1 MVYRYQVLELTTL
14 ISPVVMG
21 LQTHML
27 SECNAHMR
35 TLFWLHASC
44 NSSVL
49 HRWIGF
55 WRDDPVPTSPLASES
70 MAPKLGCCA
79 QFEECLYFLR
89 INFSDK
95 TVGFQFKRLPRL
107 QLTQAQFNSLIYATA
122 NFKFNLNTLNKLK
135 FIQKTIYTQIW

>member
-1 MVYRYQVLELTTL
+1 
-14 ISPVVMG
+14 
-21 LQTHML
+21 
-27 SECNAHMR
+27 
-35 TLFWLHASC
+35 
-44 NSSVL
+44 
-49 HRWIGF
+49 
-55 WRDDPVPTSPLASES
+55 

-135 FIQKTIYTQIW
+135 FIQKTIYTQI